1 MDFSNAAQF
10 LNGTNYAVWKVRM
23 RTTLM
28 AAGAD
33 VWNSVI
39 TGYSPPKKART
50 IAQKEAKKNNSM
62 AMETIL
68 KGMTDSVKEKIGQH
82 ISAKDLWLNVEQLYS
97 IEGQEVNTILSKTQH
112 QIMLILKVCL
122 ILTYLYEKYAIMI
135 FQIIIMKIKKT
146 VF

>member
-23 RTTLM
+23 RTALM
-28 AAGAD
+28 AVGAD

-50 IAQKEAKKNNSM
+50 IAQKEAKKNNSI

-68 KGMTDSVKEKIGQH
+68 KGMTDSVKRR
-82 ISAKDLWLNVEQLYS
+82 
-97 IEGQEVNTILSKTQH
+97 
-112 QIMLILKVCL
+112 
-122 ILTYLYEKYAIMI
+122 
-135 FQIIIMKIKKT
+135 
-146 VF
+146 